1 MEKKA
6 NMLDYLAWR
15 GDIALSESTFNPI
28 DGMVLAR
35 FSYAPFQL
43 AFLEDGSRY
52 MTIEDATGKMLAD
65 KACGKL
71 CLYQEDVELIE
82 ALHKSQRFNKLLMGD
97 FVDIFKEN
105 EEVQFSAFSLRID
118 DTHMCVVYR
127 GTDNTIVGWKED
139 LNMGFVSPLGCQIL
153 GKEYLEKIAD
163 QNPKVTFILCGHS
176 KGGNVSAYA
185 AAFCRRDIQERIRD
199 VYNFDGP
206 GFEDSVLESEG
217 YERACTRIHTYVPQ
231 SSLVGMILGH
241 REKHMI
247 VHSMDQ
253 RVPYQHNMYTW
264 EVLGKDFIYDET
276 TTNASRYFDRTLK
289 EFLGKMD
296 KQHREVFVDTAY
308 SLLGGTDAITVED
321 ITSNFKDTS
330 KIMLKTMKEMDVES
344 RKNLAEGL
352 RLFMKCAWK
361 NFGIQIGQLPQKKQ
375 GV

>member
-1 MEKKA
+1 MEGKA

-15 GDIALSESTFNPI
+15 GDVPLFASAFNQI

-35 FSYAPFQL
+35 FAYAPFQL
-43 AFLEDGSRY
+43 AFLDDGSKY
-52 MTIEDATGKMLAD
+52 MTIEEAAEGMLAHKD
-65 KACGKL
+65 CKKL

-82 ALHKSQRFNKLLMGD
+82 ALHKSERFKNLLMGD
-97 FVDIFKEN
+97 FVDVFNEK
-105 EEVQFSAFSLRID
+105 EEVQFSAFSLKID
-118 DTHMCVVYR
+118 DEHMCVVYR

-139 LNMGFVSPLGCQIL
+139 LNMGFVSPLGCQIH

-163 QNPKVTFILCGHS
+163 QNPNANFILCGHS

-199 VYNFDGP
+199 VYDFDGP
-206 GFEDSVLESEG
+206 GFEDNVLESEG
-217 YERACTRIHTYVPQ
+217 YERVCARIHTYVPQ

-253 RVPYQHNMYTW
+253 RVPYQHNMFTW
-264 EVLGKDFIYDET
+264 EVLGKDFIYDEA
-276 TTNASRYFDRTLK
+276 TTNASRYFDYTLK
-289 EFLGKMD
+289 EFLAKMD
-296 KQHREVFVDTAY
+296 KKQREVFVETAY
-308 SLLGGTDAITVED
+308 SLLGDTDAITLED

-330 KIMLKTMKEMDVES
+330 KTMFRAMKEMDVES

-352 RLFMKCAWK
+352 RLFMKCAWN
-361 NFGIQIGQLPQKKQ
+361 NFGIQIGQLPQKQ
-375 GV
+375 